1 MVVWKLE
8 VINPINPKEI
18 LTTFEG
24 KSMADIERQWMEKSG
39 NKYLTVKK
47 LYTMWRRKS
56 SYFFRL
62 SKEEKELNIEE
73 KWRIPFQ
80 ETNGCQQL
88 ADGHATDV
96 RRQSLICETSSSNH
110 PTAVPVSE

>member
-1 MVVWKLE
+1 MSKTLKGKYNKMVVWKLE

-24 KSMADIERQWMEKSG
+24 KSMADIERQWKETSG
-39 NKYLTVKK
+39 NNYLTVKK

-62 SKEEKELNIEE
+62 TKEEKELNLEE

-80 ETNGCQQL
+80 ETNGCQ
-88 ADGHATDV
+88 
-96 RRQSLICETSSSNH
+96 SLICESSKSTH
-110 PTAVPVSE
+110 QSAVPVNE

>member
-1 MVVWKLE
+1 MVIWKLE
-8 VINPINPKEI
+8 VINPINPQEV

-24 KSMADIERQWMEKSG
+24 KSMAEIERQWQEKCG
-39 NKYLTVKK
+39 NNFLTVKK

-62 SKEEKELNIEE
+62 YKEEKELNMPE

-80 ETNGCQQL
+80 ETNGCQL
-88 ADGHATDV
+88 LTGE
-96 RRQSLICETSSSNH
+96 SSSSNP
-110 PTAVPVSE
+110 PTAVPVAE